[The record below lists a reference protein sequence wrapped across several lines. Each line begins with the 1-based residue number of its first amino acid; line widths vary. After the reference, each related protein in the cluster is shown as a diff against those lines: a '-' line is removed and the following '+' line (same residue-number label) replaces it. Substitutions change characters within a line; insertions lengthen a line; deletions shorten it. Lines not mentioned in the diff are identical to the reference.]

1 MFALNDI
8 AIKEQYIKCLLTCE
22 TEYPVSL
29 IGFLPSVDLKYK
41 MANNT

>member
-8 AIKEQYIKCLLTCE
+8 AIKEQCMKCLLTCE
-22 TEYPVSL
+22 AEYPVSL
-29 IGFLPSVDLKYK
+29 IGFLLFVDLKYK